1 MKWVPF
7 TVHIRIT
14 PDWGSGELKSKRF
27 EMWRDMQKLSTM
39 AYEGL
44 IDESTIQVATPGG
57 GQQTSASG
65 FRAGGTGGMTA
76 GTATKPQIGE
86 SPAQLM
92 ITGFYQSSAQNVQ
105 PHPERTL
112 IHAGEVVSGPGQ
124 HAAESNPTSTTATE
138 VAALKTTLEN
148 VLDAAFPAGISY
160 QIFRLDYSGI
170 VWGDRGYHFP

>member
-14 PDWGSGELKSKRF
+14 PDHGSGEIKSKRF
-27 EMWRDMQKLSTM
+27 EYWRDMQKLATM

-65 FRAGGTGGMTA
+65 YRAGGMGGMTA
-76 GTATKPQIGE
+76 GAAAKPQIGQ
-86 SPAQLM
+86 SPAQLQ
-92 ITGFYQSSAQNVQ
+92 ITGFYQSSAQNIQ

-112 IHAGEVVSGPGQ
+112 IHAGEVVTGPGS
-124 HAAESNPTSTTATE
+124 HSAEANPVATVGTE
-138 VAALKTTLEN
+138 VAALKTTLET
-148 VLDAAFPAGISY
+148 VLDAAFPVGVSY

-170 VWGDRGYHFP
+170 TWGDRGYHFP